1 MSVMTSG
8 NIKILSA
15 LKLKYVTALRI
26 VSEANKHGLCMV
38 KGVLE
43 DGAEAGMILNCQKDI
58 PVSVIASGE
67 DNLILFRGI
76 VNEAELFIENGFCC
90 IKMNIVTASEM
101 LDKKKNYRSFQDK
114 AMTYKQAVE
123 RVMEPYGGNAVRFVK
138 EAESTLN
145 EPLIQ
150 YGETDWEFLL
160 RVGSRLHIPLY
171 ADCFTGNPDF
181 DFGMREG
188 RMVRCQITDY
198 HVGVNDQFYKAN
210 ADQAGI
216 AKGGF
221 LYYIIVSDEAFM
233 IGDYIDMGRE
243 SYPIFKKCVS
253 LDREEVKYTYWI
265 GNMGNWYIPRIPHTN
280 LRGTE
285 LTGTVVQTREEKV
298 RVRFDIDG
306 ARGGAEHEWDWQPA
320 SGNIMYSMPEQN
332 TSVRVCFGSETASEG
347 IATEN
352 IRANGAA
359 MPSVQER
366 TFTTAA
372 GKRICLHPSKMTF
385 QGKGGE
391 AGLFDQERI
400 SLSGAGNIK
409 MTAAGTIRIR
419 ASKIHAQTPL
429 EINMYRSEAGSR
441 ERQKDIA
448 PKGTRSNPPTGGSD
462 SGFTMNF
469 AFDGLSKSG
478 VLCGCEFIRY
488 RPFLDAPE
496 EIALDDSAFDWGALV
511 GNVIGGLTIVAAVT
525 ALAAYGATVV
535 FTGGAS
541 AVFAPWVVGGLTA
554 ICGGAF
560 VFGQAEKDMEMKKV
574 SKFSTYA
581 GGSIV
586 NSLKGAFAAAAFC
599 MVPYAA
605 EGMVYSVVPAAAGG
619 LSVGCMFISTDAMIA
634 LTGTVGYT
642 ITFSNMAVKAS
653 DSLEGVVGTNVM
665 ENMVG
670 EEGYQK
676 IAEAS
681 QSGSEI
687 IFMMGLMNPDLYVK
701 NQRVTNIR
709 QVAAYD
715 NSGGGSTTVSNW
727 ENKISDLSEQAP
739 IEIPSSATVKV
750 QAKNGYDQIT
760 FKWEENGQ
768 NYEVR
773 WHTKT
778 PGAPEGQG
786 NTWVISRVT
795 PGTPTGQVR
804 TEHILDGDMWIP
816 RYQWQ
821 EAINAY
827 RNGTATAEQLQLLK
841 DGHWQ
846 AP

>member
-15 LKLKYVTALRI
+15 LKLKYVTALQI
-26 VSEANKHGLCMV
+26 VSEANMHGLCVV
-38 KGVLE
+38 KGVLK
-43 DGAEAGMILNCQKDI
+43 DGVEAGMILNRQNDI
-58 PVSVIASGE
+58 PVSVVINGE
-67 DNLILFRGI
+67 SDLILFRGI
-76 VNEAELFIENGFCC
+76 VGEAEIFIENGFHC
-90 IKMNIVTASEM
+90 IKMNIVTGSEL
-101 LDKKKNYRSFQDK
+101 LDRKKNQRSFQDK
-114 AMTYKQAVE
+114 ALTYRQAVE
-123 RVMEPYGGNAVRFVK
+123 RVMETYGSNAVRFAK

-145 EPLIQ
+145 EPLLQ

-160 RVGSRLHIPLY
+160 RLGSRLHLPLY

-188 RMVRCQITDY
+188 RTVRCRITDY
-198 HVGVNDQFYKAN
+198 HVGVNDQYYKAN

-221 LYYIIVSDEAFM
+221 LYYIIVSDEALM
-233 IGDYIDMGRE
+233 IGDHIDMGKE

-265 GNMGNWYIPRIPHTN
+265 GNRGNWYIPHIQHAN

-298 RVRFDIDG
+298 KVRFDIDG
-306 ARGGAEHEWDWQPA
+306 AKGGAEHEWDWLPA
-320 SGNIMYSMPEQN
+320 SGNIMYSMPEKN

-347 IATEN
+347 IVTEN
-352 IRANGAA
+352 MRVNGAA

-372 GKRICLHPSKMTF
+372 GKRICLHPSQMSF

-391 AGLFDQERI
+391 AGLFDQEKI

-409 MTAAGTIRIR
+409 MTAAGTIKIR

-441 ERQKDIA
+441 ARQKDISA
-448 PKGTRSNPPTGGSD
+448 RGTRSNPPTGGSD

-469 AFDGLSKSG
+469 EFDGLSKSG
-478 VLCGCEFIRY
+478 VLCGYEFIRY

-496 EIALDDSAFDWGALV
+496 EIASDDSAFDWGALV

-560 VFGQAEKDMEMKKV
+560 VFGQAKNDLETKKV

-586 NSLKGAFAAAAFC
+586 NSLKGAFAAASFC

-605 EGMVYSVVPAAAGG
+605 EGMVYSVVPVAAGG
-619 LSVGCMFISTDAMIA
+619 LSVGNMFISTEAMIA
-634 LTGTVGYT
+634 LTGTVGYMV
-642 ITFSNMAVKAS
+642 TFSNMTVKAS
-653 DSLEGVVGTNVM
+653 DSLAG
-665 ENMVG
+665 
-670 EEGYQK
+670 
-676 IAEAS
+676 
-681 QSGSEI
+681 
-687 IFMMGLMNPDLYVK
+687 
-701 NQRVTNIR
+701 
-709 QVAAYD
+709 
-715 NSGGGSTTVSNW
+715 
-727 ENKISDLSEQAP
+727 
-739 IEIPSSATVKV
+739 
-750 QAKNGYDQIT
+750 
-760 FKWEENGQ
+760 
-768 NYEVR
+768 
-773 WHTKT
+773 
-778 PGAPEGQG
+778 
-786 NTWVISRVT
+786 
-795 PGTPTGQVR
+795 
-804 TEHILDGDMWIP
+804 
-816 RYQWQ
+816 
-821 EAINAY
+821 
-827 RNGTATAEQLQLLK
+827 
-841 DGHWQ
+841 
-846 AP
+846 

>member
-1 MSVMTSG
+1 MDW
-8 NIKILSA
+8 
-15 LKLKYVTALRI
+15 
-26 VSEANKHGLCMV
+26 KHG
-38 KGVLE
+38 
-43 DGAEAGMILNCQKDI
+43 
-58 PVSVIASGE
+58 
-67 DNLILFRGI
+67 
-76 VNEAELFIENGFCC
+76 EL
-90 IKMNIVTASEM
+90 VYS
-101 LDKKKNYRSFQDK
+101 QDS
-114 AMTYKQAVE
+114 AYKSQ
-123 RVMEPYGGNAVRFVK
+123 
-138 EAESTLN
+138 
-145 EPLIQ
+145 
-150 YGETDWEFLL
+150 
-160 RVGSRLHIPLY
+160 
-171 ADCFTGNPDF
+171 
-181 DFGMREG
+181 
-188 RMVRCQITDY
+188 
-198 HVGVNDQFYKAN
+198 
-210 ADQAGI
+210 
-216 AKGGF
+216 
-221 LYYIIVSDEAFM
+221 
-233 IGDYIDMGRE
+233 
-243 SYPIFKKCVS
+243 
-253 LDREEVKYTYWI
+253 
-265 GNMGNWYIPRIPHTN
+265 
-280 LRGTE
+280 GTE

-441 ERQKDIA
+441 ERQKDIS

-496 EIALDDSAFDWGALV
+496 EIAPDDTAFDWGALV

-586 NSLKGAFAAAAFC
+586 NSLKGAFAATAFC

-605 EGMVYSVVPAAAGG
+605 EGMVYSVVPAATGG

-687 IFMMGLMNPDLYVK
+687 IFMMGLMNPNLYVK
-701 NQRVTNIR
+701 DQRVTNIR

-715 NSGGGSTTVSNW
+715 NSEGGT
-727 ENKISDLSEQAP
+727 DALS
-739 IEIPSSATVKV
+739 IPSSKVLRQNMIDAGVEVPDYPNAAHHIVAGNSPKAAESRAILQEYGIDINDSSNGVFLPTARNVAVGAYHPSLHTNAYYDEVNNLLSDATSK
-750 QAKNGYDQIT
+750 
-760 FKWEENGQ
+760 
-768 NYEVR
+768 
-773 WHTKT
+773 
-778 PGAPEGQG
+778 
-786 NTWVISRVT
+786 
-795 PGTPTGQVR
+795 
-804 TEHILDGDMWIP
+804 
-816 RYQWQ
+816 Q
-821 EAINAY
+821 EALDILNYIAESLQ
-827 RNGTATAEQLQLLK
+827 NGTFMR
-841 DGHWQ
+841 
-846 AP
+846 

>member
-1 MSVMTSG
+1 
-8 NIKILSA
+8 
-15 LKLKYVTALRI
+15 
-26 VSEANKHGLCMV
+26 
-38 KGVLE
+38 
-43 DGAEAGMILNCQKDI
+43 
-58 PVSVIASGE
+58 
-67 DNLILFRGI
+67 
-76 VNEAELFIENGFCC
+76 
-90 IKMNIVTASEM
+90 
-101 LDKKKNYRSFQDK
+101 
-114 AMTYKQAVE
+114 
-123 RVMEPYGGNAVRFVK
+123 
-138 EAESTLN
+138 
-145 EPLIQ
+145 
-150 YGETDWEFLL
+150 
-160 RVGSRLHIPLY
+160 
-171 ADCFTGNPDF
+171 
-181 DFGMREG
+181 
-188 RMVRCQITDY
+188 
-198 HVGVNDQFYKAN
+198 
-210 ADQAGI
+210 
-216 AKGGF
+216 
-221 LYYIIVSDEAFM
+221 
-233 IGDYIDMGRE
+233 
-243 SYPIFKKCVS
+243 
-253 LDREEVKYTYWI
+253 
-265 GNMGNWYIPRIPHTN
+265 
-280 LRGTE
+280 
-285 LTGTVVQTREEKV
+285 
-298 RVRFDIDG
+298 
-306 ARGGAEHEWDWQPA
+306 
-320 SGNIMYSMPEQN
+320 
-332 TSVRVCFGSETASEG
+332 
-347 IATEN
+347 
-352 IRANGAA
+352 
-359 MPSVQER
+359 
-366 TFTTAA
+366 
-372 GKRICLHPSKMTF
+372 
-385 QGKGGE
+385 
-391 AGLFDQERI
+391 
-400 SLSGAGNIK
+400 

-715 NSGGGSTTVSNW
+715 NSGGGSKSKIGDFTNLEGSTVDD
-727 ENKISDLSEQAP
+727 ILDR
-739 IEIPSSATVKV
+739 IPDEATLRELYPVEGG
-750 QAKNGYDQIT
+750 ATEGFE
-760 FKWEENGQ
+760 FKWVQDGQTYRVRVHNADPEAPAGSNAANGWILRIQ
-768 NYEVR
+768 RGTQYYDYTINEFQPAR
-773 WHTKT
+773 FTNPKG
-778 PGAPEGQG
+778 PFFDESIMN
-786 NTWVISRVT
+786 NTHI
-795 PGTPTGQVR
+795 P
-804 TEHILDGDMWIP
+804 ILDP
-816 RYQWQ
+816 Y
-821 EAINAY
+821 A
-827 RNGTATAEQLQLLK
+827 K
-841 DGHWQ
+841 
-846 AP
+846 

>member
-1 MSVMTSG
+1 
-8 NIKILSA
+8 
-15 LKLKYVTALRI
+15 
-26 VSEANKHGLCMV
+26 
-38 KGVLE
+38 
-43 DGAEAGMILNCQKDI
+43 
-58 PVSVIASGE
+58 
-67 DNLILFRGI
+67 
-76 VNEAELFIENGFCC
+76 
-90 IKMNIVTASEM
+90 
-101 LDKKKNYRSFQDK
+101 
-114 AMTYKQAVE
+114 
-123 RVMEPYGGNAVRFVK
+123 
-138 EAESTLN
+138 
-145 EPLIQ
+145 
-150 YGETDWEFLL
+150 
-160 RVGSRLHIPLY
+160 
-171 ADCFTGNPDF
+171 
-181 DFGMREG
+181 
-188 RMVRCQITDY
+188 
-198 HVGVNDQFYKAN
+198 
-210 ADQAGI
+210 
-216 AKGGF
+216 
-221 LYYIIVSDEAFM
+221 
-233 IGDYIDMGRE
+233 
-243 SYPIFKKCVS
+243 
-253 LDREEVKYTYWI
+253 
-265 GNMGNWYIPRIPHTN
+265 
-280 LRGTE
+280 
-285 LTGTVVQTREEKV
+285 
-298 RVRFDIDG
+298 
-306 ARGGAEHEWDWQPA
+306 
-320 SGNIMYSMPEQN
+320 
-332 TSVRVCFGSETASEG
+332 
-347 IATEN
+347 
-352 IRANGAA
+352 
-359 MPSVQER
+359 
-366 TFTTAA
+366 
-372 GKRICLHPSKMTF
+372 
-385 QGKGGE
+385 
-391 AGLFDQERI
+391 
-400 SLSGAGNIK
+400 

-441 ERQKDIA
+441 ERQKDIS

-496 EIALDDSAFDWGALV
+496 EIAPDDTAFDWGALV

-687 IFMMGLMNPDLYVK
+687 IFMMGLMNPNLYVK
-701 NQRVTNIR
+701 DQRVTNIR

-804 TEHILDGDMWIP
+804 TEHILVGDMWIP